1 MATTREIKRR
11 IRSVTNIAQVTK
23 AMEAVSA
30 SKMRRAQAQAQATR
44 PYATKA
50 MEVLSFLARIRTSYA
65 TEQPLLQQREVK
77 NVCLLLITADRGL
90 AGGLNSHMITAAAR
104 WIKGWQQ
111 EGKSVELVT
120 VGRKGRDWMRK
131 YGPPIRAEF
140 DSLGDRPASAYL
152 AASQRRKATAE
163 IGPIARILMD
173 DFTAERYDA
182 VYVGYM
188 RFINTVKQE
197 PTVVQLLPIVPD
209 ESVPPDMAI
218 DYIFEPDA
226 ETVLG
231 QILQS
236 LLEVSILQALY
247 EAIASEH
254 SARMVAMRNATEAA
268 DELIGDLTLTY
279 NKARQHAITM
289 SLLDIAGAVAALES

>member
-11 IRSVTNIAQVTK
+11 IRSVKNIAQVTK

-44 PYATKA
+44 PYANKA
-50 MEVLSFLARIRTSYA
+50 MDVLSFLARIRSAYA
-65 TEQPLLQQREVK
+65 AEQPLLQQRDAK
-77 NVCLLLITADRGL
+77 NVCLLLVTADRGL

-104 WIKGWQQ
+104 WIKAWEN
-111 EGKSVELVT
+111 EGKNVELVT
-120 VGRKGRDWMRK
+120 VGRKGRDFMRK

-140 DSLGDRPASAYL
+140 VGIGDRPASGYL
-152 AASQRRKATAE
+152 APSRHRATAE
-163 IGPIARILMD
+163 VGPISRVLID
-173 DFTAERYDA
+173 DFVSARYDA

-197 PTVVQLLPIVPD
+197 PTMEQLLPIVPD
-209 ESVPPDMAI
+209 ENVPPDMAI
-218 DYIFEPDA
+218 DYIFEPDP
-226 ETVLG
+226 ETVLS
-231 QILQS
+231 QVLQS
-236 LLEVSILQALY
+236 FLEIEILQALF

-289 SLLDIAGAVAALES
+289 SLLDIAGAVAALEK